1 MKKFL
6 IILMVC
12 LLPFAVDGQVKS
24 KNHSKG
30 SKAKQ
35 ERTVKKQKTQEKSDV
50 FKVTELQ
57 VIEDDKVKKEDEIK
71 TQDELKYPETAF
83 GQKDNEKG
91 TEDRYVTRTLK
102 EEDVTY
108 KSFDCEL
115 LSFEY
120 PSSFRNVPIQQA
132 PHMVLKLESKD
143 YFFSI
148 SYWDNEYPD
157 EMTAWDNLIYSLA
170 QNYKIDNGV
179 LVSITKDKLVTKGG
193 DVKCLK
199 LKFNIQERVQGY
211 DFKMKNLMYIVVNQG
226 YLFMFSFMSEGQYAQ
241 SDPTTYYDNIMK
253 GLKLKHITHTENK
266 KDDFHDTLLKYVK
279 TLNAQCPIE
288 SDECTVFENVILVGN
303 SITIKTV
310 IPDECEP
317 FIDLELFKYTMCSN
331 FSKALDQ
338 QFFEYLKK
346 EKYNVVYM
354 IYNEYN
360 EYKNRVTISA
370 QDVLYYYK

>member
-12 LLPFAVDGQVKS
+12 LIPLAVDGQVKS
-24 KNHSKG
+24 EN
-30 SKAKQ
+30 
-35 ERTVKKQKTQEKSDV
+35 
-50 FKVTELQ
+50 
-57 VIEDDKVKKEDEIK
+57 
-71 TQDELKYPETAF
+71 YPELPY

-91 TEDRYVTRTLK
+91 LEDRIVTRTLK
-102 EEDVTY
+102 EEDVTN
-108 KSFDCEL
+108 KSFDCGL

-120 PSSFRNVPIQQA
+120 PSSFKNVPIQQA

-170 QNYKIDNGV
+170 QNYKIDDGV
-179 LVSITKDKLVTKGG
+179 LVSITKDMLVTKGG

-199 LKFNIQERVQGY
+199 LKFNIQEKVQGY

-241 SDPTTYYDNIMK
+241 SDPTTNYDNIMK
-253 GLKLKHITHTENK
+253 GLKLKHITHTEDK
-266 KDDFHDTLLKYVK
+266 KDDFYDTLLKYVK

-331 FSKALDQ
+331 FSKALDR